1 VYRFGPELRAVM
13 TARLADFERVEA
25 PKPASSLGG
34 DHSDRALRHA
44 AVAVCVVPGDQG
56 EACFVLTRRAA
67 GLRAHA
73 SQWALPGGRV
83 DTGESVVGAALREVE
98 EEVGLRAAADDVL
111 GLLDDYATRSGFL
124 ITPVA
129 VWCDDR
135 HGLSANAG
143 EVVSIHL
150 VPLEELDRPDAPR
163 LITIPES
170 DAPVIQM
177 PIDSHL
183 VHAPTGAILLQFREI
198 GLHGRLARVHQYE
211 QPTWAWR

>member
-1 VYRFGPELRAVM
+1 VYPFGPDLRAAM
-13 TARLADFERVEA
+13 TARLAGFERVES
-25 PKPASSLGG
+25 PTTGRPG
-34 DHSDRALRHA
+34 DGDGPPALRHA
-44 AVAVCVVPGDQG
+44 AVAVCVVADDGGD
-56 EACFVLTRRAA
+56 ACFVLTRRAA

-73 SQWALPGGRV
+73 SQWALPGGRL
-83 DTGESVVGAALREVE
+83 DTGESVVDAALREVA
-98 EEVGLRAAADDVL
+98 EEVGLRPDAGSVL

-135 HGLSANAG
+135 QGLSANAG

-150 VPLEELDRPDAPR
+150 VRLAELDRPDAPR

-177 PIDSHL
+177 PIHTHL

-198 GLHGRLARVHQYE
+198 VLHGRMTRVHQYE